1 MPIFEFR
8 CQACGHEFEKL
19 VFWSDEVE
27 CPSCHQKKVE
37 KLMST
42 CSAKVGYKFT
52 ATSNPKGASCT
63 GCSSASCSTCH

>member
-19 VFWSDEVE
+19 VFGSDPVE
-27 CPSCHQKKVE
+27 CPSCQKQEVE

-42 CSAKVGYKFT
+42 CSAKVGFKFT
-52 ATSNPKGASCT
+52 ATSSPKGGSCSGCAST
-63 GCSSASCSTCH
+63 SCSTCH